1 VAGARSESFK
11 ETKMNTTRAG
21 ILALAALALAA
32 PMAMAADKQ
41 QAAQAQPAAPTTTVD
56 TPQLQILPPELS
68 AFYAGIAARNH
79 VTKLAGGAKS
89 MEFESAGMI
98 MVAKIGAD
106 GKMTSACVGSEAA
119 ARRFLQT
126 KAPLARVAE
135 EQ

>member
-1 VAGARSESFK
+1 
-11 ETKMNTTRAG
+11 MNRTRAG
-21 ILALAALALAA
+21 IFALAAFALAA
-32 PMAMAADKQ
+32 PLALAADKQ
-41 QAAQAQPAAPTTTVD
+41 QVAQAQPAAPATTNVE

-68 AFYAGIAARNH
+68 AFYAGIAAKNH

>member
-1 VAGARSESFK
+1 
-11 ETKMNTTRAG
+11 MNRTRAG

-32 PMAMAADKQ
+32 PLALAADKQ
-41 QAAQAQPAAPTTTVD
+41 QAAQSQPAAPVATTVD

-106 GKMTSACVGSEAA
+106 GKMMSACVGSEAA

>member
-1 VAGARSESFK
+1 
-11 ETKMNTTRAG
+11 MNRTRAG
-21 ILALAALALAA
+21 ILALAAFALAA
-32 PMAMAADKQ
+32 PLALAADKQ
-41 QAAQAQPAAPTTTVD
+41 QTAQAQPAAPVATTVD
-56 TPQLQILPPELS
+56 TPQIQILPPELS
-68 AFYAGIAARNH
+68 AFYAGIAAHNR
-79 VTKLAGGAKS
+79 VTTLAGGAKS

-106 GKMTSACVGSEAA
+106 GKMQSACVGSEAA

>member
-1 VAGARSESFK
+1 
-11 ETKMNTTRAG
+11 MNTTRAG

-41 QAAQAQPAAPTTTVD
+41 QAAQAQPAAPTTVD

>member
-1 VAGARSESFK
+1 
-11 ETKMNTTRAG
+11 MNRTRAG
-21 ILALAALALAA
+21 ILALAAFALAA
-32 PMAMAADKQ
+32 PLAQAADKQ
-41 QAAQAQPAAPTTTVD
+41 QTAQAQPAAPVATSVD

-68 AFYAGIAARNH
+68 AFYAAIAAQNH

-89 MEFESAGMI
+89 MEFETAGMI

-106 GKMTSACVGSEAA
+106 GKMQSACVSSEAA
-119 ARRFLQT
+119 ARQFLQT

>member
-1 VAGARSESFK
+1 LK
-11 ETKMNTTRAG
+11 EIEMNRTRAG
-21 ILALAALALAA
+21 IFALAAFALAA
-32 PMAMAADKQ
+32 PLALAADKQ
-41 QAAQAQPAAPTTTVD
+41 QVAQAQPAAPATTNVE

-68 AFYAGIAARNH
+68 AFYAGIAAKNH